1 MRVLI
6 DYRPALR
13 QRTGVGEYAHQLASA
28 LVPRV
33 QPAGQVV
40 LFSSSWKDRLDPKT
54 IPGTETVDSRIPV
67 RLLNRAWHRWE
78 WPAIETLAGSVDVAH
93 SMHPLM
99 LPSRRAA
106 RVITIHD
113 LYFLDHPEDTE
124 REIRGDY
131 AELAPS
137 HAQRCDAIVAVSEYT
152 ASQAR
157 ARFDVPAEKIVVCS
171 AAPPEWTRRL
181 AAPGASE
188 RSESTASLRAGQS
201 EDETEVILFV
211 GTIETRKNVTSLLE
225 AYARLISLHPRT
237 PDLILAGRAGTGSD
251 AVLDRLKAAPFAGKV
266 RHLGYVSDAQR
277 EQLFRQAAMVV
288 MPSLDEGFGMPA
300 LEAMTLGVPVVAA
313 NRGALPEVVGDAG
326 LLVEPDADAL
336 ANAMKRILDDA
347 ALAQRL
353 RDAGIGRSK
362 RFTWEASAAKLM
374 DVYRTAIE
382 RRALRLASLARGR
395 PQ

>member
-33 QPAGQVV
+33 QSAGRVV
-40 LFSSSWKDRLDPKT
+40 LFSSSWKDRLDPET

-78 WPAIETLAGSVDVAH
+78 WPAIETLAGNVDVAH

-152 ASQAR
+152 ASQVR
-157 ARFDVPAEKIVVCS
+157 SRFGIPAEKIAVCPP
-171 AAPPEWTRRL
+171 APPKWATRSAEATGPAL
-181 AAPGASE
+181 SE
-188 RSESTASLRAGQS
+188 RSESKGP
-201 EDETEVILFV
+201 ILFV
-211 GTIETRKNVTSLLE
+211 GTIETRKNVTALLE
-225 AYARLISLHPRT
+225 AYARLLSRDPRT
-237 PDLILAGRAGTGSD
+237 PDLILAGRAGAGAG
-251 AVLDRLKAAPFAGKV
+251 AVLDRLKASPFAGKV
-266 RHLGYVSDAQR
+266 RHLGYVSDDQR
-277 EQLFRQAAMVV
+277 EQLFRQAAMIM

-300 LEAMTLGVPVVAA
+300 LEAMTMGVPVVAA

-336 ANAMKRILDDA
+336 ATAMKRILDDPV
-347 ALAQRL
+347 LAQRL
-353 RDAGIGRSK
+353 RDAGIQRSK

-374 DVYRTAIE
+374 DVYRAAIE
-382 RRALRLASLARGR
+382 RQALRLASLAQGR